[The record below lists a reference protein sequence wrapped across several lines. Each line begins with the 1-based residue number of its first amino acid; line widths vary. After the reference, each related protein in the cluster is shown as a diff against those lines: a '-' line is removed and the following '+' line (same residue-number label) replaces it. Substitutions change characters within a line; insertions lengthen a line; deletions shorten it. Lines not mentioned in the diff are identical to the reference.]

1 MWPNVV
7 GDKLQ
12 KSMKQLV
19 CILIAITFI
28 ACSKNETTIIK
39 GTIKEAISGK
49 PIEGFKI
56 SGGEDTGGL
65 LDPSTPENPSGGT
78 TFSDSEGNYTLVI
91 KGSGTAET
99 YSLWYVHEQYCGRF
113 IQTIRADKEHTIDFQ
128 TYRSAKV
135 DIIVQLEDAIDS
147 VVITHDNS
155 ARYFSVGQCREC
167 FGAYIGQGTCLEE
180 PVFSNQMI
188 NYRRPQDDWD
198 KWSLRFEGLQGV
210 KYGFSYQLFNKGSL
224 LKEEDRHFVLETDS
238 LSVSIT
244 L

>member
-7 GDKLQ
+7 SDKLQ
-12 KSMKQLV
+12 KGMKQLLS
-19 CILIAITFI
+19 IFIAIIFI
-28 ACSKNETTIIK
+28 GCSKDETTIIK
-39 GTIKEAISGK
+39 GTITEALSGK
-49 PIEGFKI
+49 PIEGFRI

-65 LDPSTPENPSGGT
+65 LDTSTPENPSGGT
-78 TFSDSEGNYTLVI
+78 TFSDSDGNYTLVI

-99 YSLWYVHEQYCGRF
+99 YTLWYVHEQYCGRF
-113 IQTIRADKEHTIDFQ
+113 IQAIRADKEHTIDFQ

-135 DIIVQLEDAIDS
+135 DIIFQLEDAIDS
-147 VVITHDNS
+147 VVITYDNS
-155 ARYFSVGQCREC
+155 ALYFPVGQCREC
-167 FGAYIGQGTCLEE
+167 FGANIGQGTCLEKPE
-180 PVFSNQMI
+180 FSDRKI
-188 NYRRPQDDWD
+188 NYRRPLDDWD

-238 LSVSIT
+238 LSINIT